1 MCTHVKPLLQSG
13 RRRCPSPAGRPL
25 PLGRSPPPPQTAAKP
40 ASFTLDGFP
49 WLELYGKEIFFS
61 GLISS
66 TQRNYLEI
74 LLCGCVSAWFVS
86 FLPHCRNCRGFFLH
100 SPVDR
105 WDPCRFLAVT
115 HKATVNAPCE
125 FCWDTHISPPW

>member
-1 MCTHVKPLLQSG
+1 MCTREAIAAVREG
-13 RRRCPSPAGRPL
+13 RCPSPAGRPL
-25 PLGRSPPPPQTAAKP
+25 PRSLPTPPQTAAKP

-49 WLELYGKEIFFS
+49 WLELYGKGNLFS

-86 FLPHCRNCRGFFLH
+86 FLPTGRIAMVFFLH

-105 WDPCRFLAVT
+105 WDP
-115 HKATVNAPCE
+115 
-125 FCWDTHISPPW
+125 